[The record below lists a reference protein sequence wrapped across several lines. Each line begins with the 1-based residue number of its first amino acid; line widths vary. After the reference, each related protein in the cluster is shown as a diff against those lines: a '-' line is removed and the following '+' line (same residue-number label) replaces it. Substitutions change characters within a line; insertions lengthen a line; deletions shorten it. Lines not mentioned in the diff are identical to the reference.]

1 MENETNLLEKTST
14 SETYQ
19 TKETPTI
26 WKWYFGWNPRLFFS
40 VPIFLVFAYQGLWFI
55 WAEIQDVVFFFQH
68 TEVTWGAILLIMIF
82 GSFLI
87 WFILAPI
94 VICFCSISWLYE
106 INTGNNTAWK
116 KFLYSIGIIL
126 LVLLGTSIIRLF
138 TTWILGIVSVSK

>member
-68 TEVTWGAILLIMIF
+68 TEVTWGGNTFDNDFWKFFNLVYPRTYCHL
-82 GSFLI
+82 FL
-87 WFILAPI
+87 F
-94 VICFCSISWLYE
+94 Y
-106 INTGNNTAWK
+106 
-116 KFLYSIGIIL
+116 
-126 LVLLGTSIIRLF
+126 
-138 TTWILGIVSVSK
+138 